1 MSFPTRTPL
10 YGLHVHFRSVWV
22 NAYNFR
28 MYIQLS
34 NMQPFEGNMYFIVWV
49 FYMYLFFQIITH
61 HYIFIFRSTRHPTN
75 PPHNIY
81 PTIYIYIYLLNTH
94 IHTHT
99 WFTKCCAWF
108 HQNKNPSFHV
118 ANCCWFISGRFI
130 HLSLLSWV
138 RTFHHF
144 IESELGFLCFI
155 RKSCM

>member
-34 NMQPFEGNMYFIVWV
+34 NMQPFEGNMYSIVWV

-81 PTIYIYIYLLNTH
+81 PTIYIYISIKY
-94 IHTHT
+94 THT
-99 WFTKCCAWF
+99 YTHLVHKMLCLVSPKQKSVLSCSKLLLIHIWKVHTSESLKLS
-108 HQNKNPSFHV
+108 PDISSFHR
-118 ANCCWFISGRFI
+118 IRTRFP
-130 HLSLLSWV
+130 L
-138 RTFHHF
+138 FH
-144 IESELGFLCFI
+144 
-155 RKSCM
+155 